1 MNDIVTMFAIGGTFL
16 LAGTV
21 KGIIGMGLP
30 TISLALLTI
39 ATDLPTAMAL
49 LLVPSFFTNIW
60 QALVGGNVVA
70 IVRRIWPFLT
80 MAAATVWLGVAVF
93 ARMQVSYLSALLGFL
108 LITYSLISLGG
119 FRLTLSSQQET
130 WAGPLVGAVNGVL
143 TGMTGSFVVPGVMF
157 LQSIGLSRDQLI
169 QAMGALFTVST
180 LALAIA
186 LQRNNMLSAELGV
199 VSGLGLFPAILGMM
213 AGQWVRRRLSE
224 VVFRR
229 VFFISLFILGGYVFF
244 DALRT
249 G

>member
-16 LAGTV
+16 LAGMV
-21 KGIIGMGLP
+21 KGIIGLGLP
-30 TISLALLTI
+30 TVSLALLTI

-60 QALVGGNVVA
+60 QALVGGNVVT
-70 IVRRIWPFLT
+70 IVQRIWPFLT
-80 MAAATVWLGVAVF
+80 MAAAMVWVGVAVF
-93 ARMQVSYLSALLGFL
+93 AHTQVSYLSALLGIL
-108 LITYSLISLGG
+108 LITYSLISLAG
-119 FRLTLSSQQET
+119 FRFSLSSRQET
-130 WAGPLVGAVNGVL
+130 WVGPLIGAVNGVL

-169 QAMGALFTVST
+169 QGMGILFTTST
-180 LALAIA
+180 LALGIA
-186 LQRNNMLSAELGV
+186 LQGNNMLSAELGI

-224 VVFRR
+224 IVFRR
-229 VFFISLFILGGYVFF
+229 VFFGSLFMLGGYVIFN
-244 DALRT
+244 ALWT

>member
-16 LAGTV
+16 LAGMV
-21 KGIIGMGLP
+21 KGIIGLGLP
-30 TISLALLTI
+30 TVSLALLTI

-60 QALVGGNVVA
+60 QALVGGNVVT
-70 IVRRIWPFLT
+70 IVQRIWPFLT
-80 MAAATVWLGVAVF
+80 MAAAMVWVGVAVF
-93 ARMQVSYLSALLGFL
+93 ARTQVSYLSALLGIL
-108 LITYSLISLGG
+108 LITYSLISLAG
-119 FRLTLSSQQET
+119 FRLTLSSRQET

-169 QAMGALFTVST
+169 QGMGILFTIST
-180 LALAIA
+180 LALGIA
-186 LQRNNMLSAELGV
+186 LQGNDMLSAELGI

-224 VVFRR
+224 IVFRR
-229 VFFISLFILGGYVFF
+229 VFFISLFILGGYVIFH
-244 DALRT
+244 ALRT

>member
-80 MAAATVWLGVAVF
+80 MAAATVWVGVAVF

-119 FRLTLSSQQET
+119 FRLALSSHQET

-180 LALAIA
+180 LALAIT